1 MYQQIELVG
10 SLGDDPDL
18 RYTRDGTAVTS
29 FRVETNRRWR
39 AQDGTTREKRVWF
52 RVTAWRRLAERC
64 DQYLSLGQRVLVVGR
79 MEEPRTWTDEEG
91 NTHVSLEVEARN
103 VRFLSTLGEAQA
115 LAPGPDLP
123 GEGGEEEEIPF

>member
-29 FRVETNRRWR
+29 FRVKTNRRWR

-64 DQYLSLGQRVLVVGR
+64 DQYLSQGQRVVVVGR
-79 MEEPRTWTDEEG
+79 MEEPITWTDEAG
-91 NTHVSLEVEARN
+91 NARASLEVEARN
-103 VRFLSTLGEAQA
+103 VRFLSTLEEAQA

-123 GEGGEEEEIPF
+123 GEGGEGEEIPF

>member
-18 RYTRDGTAVTS
+18 RYTRDGIAVTS

-39 AQDGTTREKRVWF
+39 APDGTTREKRVRF

-64 DQYLSLGQRVLVVGR
+64 DQYLSQGQRVVVVGR

-123 GEGGEEEEIPF
+123 GEGGGEEIPS

>member
-10 SLGDDPDL
+10 SLDDDPDL

-39 AQDGTTREKRVWF
+39 AQDGTKREKRVWF

-64 DQYLSLGQRVLVVGR
+64 DQYLSQGQRVLVVGR
-79 MEEPRTWTDEEG
+79 MEEPRTWSDEEG
-91 NTHVSLEVEARN
+91 KTHVSLEVRARN

-115 LAPGPDLP
+115 LAPGPDLS
-123 GEGGEEEEIPF
+123 GEGGEGEMPF

>member
-10 SLGDDPDL
+10 SLDDDPDL
-18 RYTRDGTAVTS
+18 RYTREGTAVTS

-64 DQYLSLGQRVLVVGR
+64 DQYLSQGQRVLVVGR
-79 MEEPRTWTDEEG
+79 LEEPRTWSDEEG
-91 NTHVSLEVEARN
+91 KTHVSLEVEARN

-123 GEGGEEEEIPF
+123 GEGGGEEIPF

>member
-10 SLGDDPDL
+10 NLGGDPDL

-52 RVTAWRRLAERC
+52 HVTAWRRLAERC
-64 DQYLSLGQRVLVVGR
+64 DQYLSQGQRVLVVGR
-79 MEEPRTWTDEEG
+79 MEEPRMWTDEEG
-91 NTHVSLEVEARN
+91 NSLASLEVEARN
-103 VRFLSTLGEAQA
+103 VKFLSTFEEAQA

-123 GEGGEEEEIPF
+123 GEGVEEEEIPF

>member
-1 MYQQIELVG
+1 MYQQLLLVG
-10 SLGDDPDL
+10 SLSGDPKMQ
-18 RYTRDGTAVTS
+18 YAQDGTAVTS

-39 AQDGTTREKRVWF
+39 AQDGTTREKRGWF

-64 DQYLSLGQRVLVVGR
+64 DQYLSQGQRVLVVGR
-79 MEEPRTWTDEEG
+79 LEEPRTWSDEEG

-123 GEGGEEEEIPF
+123 GEGGEGEEIPF